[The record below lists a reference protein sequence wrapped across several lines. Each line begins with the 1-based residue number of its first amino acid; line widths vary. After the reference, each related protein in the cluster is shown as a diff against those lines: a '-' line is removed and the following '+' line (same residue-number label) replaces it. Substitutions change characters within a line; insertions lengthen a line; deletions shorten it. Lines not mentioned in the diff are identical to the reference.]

1 LALGSALLV
10 LDEGGQLDWEARRHL
25 AAIMIVL
32 SWSEFLILVGQ
43 HPSLSTNVTMLF
55 TVVSTFFRF
64 LLWYTLFIVAFAFS
78 FYIMFHTDHP
88 GFSNI
93 FSSSF
98 LQWTNCNLS
107 IREQISFKSFTE
119 YLFQKSCA

>member
-1 LALGSALLV
+1 V
-10 LDEGGQLDWEARRHL
+10 LDEGGQLDWEGRRHL

-88 GFSNI
+88 GLATFFLI
-93 FSSSF
+93 FKVVN
-98 LQWTNCNLS
+98 LQPKRLQTN
-107 IREQISFKSFTE
+107 QF
-119 YLFQKSCA
+119 